1 MKKCIRILAA
11 LMAVVLLIGCLAGC
25 KKKEE
30 EQAKLENSVH
40 EALYGAWVYFDAA
53 QNARYTYII
62 SYGSIEQEL
71 KLTDENGQEHDL
83 SLGDSFSIRY
93 KVVDEETIAIY
104 SGMVGE
110 DGDTDEIHFEKLD
123 DNTLILDGVTYIRY
137 EEWIKT
143 HQ

>member
-11 LMAVVLLIGCLAGC
+11 LMAAVLLIGCLAGC
-25 KKKEE
+25 KKEE
-30 EQAKLENSVH
+30 KQAELENAVH
-40 EALYGAWVYFDAA
+40 EALYGGWVYFDAA